1 MSENEKEAAEKISTA
16 KRTRVDL
23 IFSSAL
29 EEDLFAG
36 FAKLG
41 IVKKYTKI
49 PSVYG
54 AGCSTPKL
62 GDPIWPQVNTMVIVF
77 CTKEEAEKIVTVV
90 EQVRKMY
97 PVEGVACFISE
108 AEER

>member
-1 MSENEKEAAEKISTA
+1 MSEEKLV
-16 KRTRVDL
+16 RVDL
-23 IFSSAL
+23 IFSAAL

-36 FAKLG
+36 FEKLG

-54 AGCSTPKL
+54 TGCSTPKL

-77 CTKEEAEKIVTVV
+77 CTKEEAEKIVSVV
-90 EQVRKMY
+90 AKVRKMY
-97 PVEGVACFISE
+97 PVEGVACFMSE
-108 AEER
+108 ATEH